1 MRLGHRS
8 DFRRSITATI
18 SAAALCILAAGCS
31 LIVATPSSHPLVVSD
46 IDNGKS
52 VTLAPGA
59 KLEVSLSA
67 TSGTG
72 YAWQIAGNNPAVLQ
86 PLGLGNFEMPN
97 AAPPGATGAQV
108 FHFEAAAAGTAK
120 LAMVYRRPWEK
131 DIAPARTWSI
141 TVRVQD

>member
-1 MRLGHRS
+1 MRLGQRS

-52 VTLAPGA
+52 VTLMPGA
-59 KLEVSLSA
+59 KLEVSLAA

-72 YAWQIAGNNPAVLQ
+72 YAWQIAGNNPGVLQ
-86 PLGLGNFEMPN
+86 PLGLGNFELPN
-97 AAPPGATGAQV
+97 AAAPGATGAQV
-108 FHFEAAAAGTAK
+108 FHFQAASAGTAK
-120 LAMVYRRPWEK
+120 LAMAYLRPWEK